1 MATSTRPKSTI
12 AMKSAEEIESLSHD
26 ELIKY
31 SIAVTGLCE
40 QLMRMA
46 KRIEVLESDS
56 AIKNTNI
63 LLKQHADNLEERV
76 MRNERNVTND
86 SQYLRRRQLEVS
98 NVSEAIDD
106 RSLKVIMSNFL
117 SMTGQKVEEDDIDV
131 IHRIKRKLQ

>member
-1 MATSTRPKSTI
+1 MATGIRSRNVALKST
-12 AMKSAEEIESLSHD
+12 EEIESLSHD
-26 ELIKY
+26 DLLKY

-40 QLMRMA
+40 QLMCME

-56 AIKNTNI
+56 AIQKNTNI
-63 LLKQHADNLEERV
+63 LLKQRADNLEERV
-76 MRNERNVTND
+76 VRNERNVTND

-117 SMTGQKVEEDDIDV
+117 SMTG
-131 IHRIKRKLQ
+131 KR